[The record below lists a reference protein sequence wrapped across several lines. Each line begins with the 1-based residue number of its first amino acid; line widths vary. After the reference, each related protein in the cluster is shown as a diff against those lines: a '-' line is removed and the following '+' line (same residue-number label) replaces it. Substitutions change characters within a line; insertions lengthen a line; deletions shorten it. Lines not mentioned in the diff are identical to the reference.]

1 MTLRGTPTPRKSL
14 SGNSAESIRFRGA
27 FASNLRRIA
36 TSKHLSMPEV
46 ADLAGMKRE
55 RIYSITSGIAGTQAI
70 ELAVLAKVLEVSMDE
85 LVKGGV
91 E

>member
-1 MTLRGTPTPRKSL
+1 MTIRGTSMPRKSL
-14 SGNSAESIRFRGA
+14 SGNSAESLRFRGTLA
-27 FASNLRRIA
+27 ANLRRIA
-36 TSKHLSMPEV
+36 TSKSLSMPDV
-46 ADLAGMKRE
+46 SDLAGMKRE
-55 RIYSITSGIAGTQAI
+55 RIYSITTGIAGTQAI

>member
-1 MTLRGTPTPRKSL
+1 MTIRGTPTPRKSL
-14 SGNSAESIRFRGA
+14 SGNSAESLRFRGA
-27 FASNLRRIA
+27 FAANLRRIA
-36 TSKHLSMPEV
+36 TSKQMSLPDV
-46 ADLAGMKRE
+46 ARLAGMKAD